1 MSMFN
6 ILDISAAGMDV
17 QQARL
22 AVAAS
27 NLANSQTTSR
37 QGSAPYQPLTV
48 VVRTSTANGTETT
61 APAPA
66 LQAAALQAAALQAS
80 NGDGVDPVDLLPRP
94 AVAATVALEAPPRL
108 IYNPGHPDADSR
120 GFVALPG
127 VDPITSMMDLISIS
141 RGYEANLRAFDVTRT
156 LLQKTLDTESR
167 R

>member
-66 LQAAALQAAALQAS
+66 LQAAALQAAALQI
-80 NGDGVDPVDLLPRP
+80 G
-94 AVAATVALEAPPRL
+94 
-108 IYNPGHPDADSR
+108 
-120 GFVALPG
+120 
-127 VDPITSMMDLISIS
+127 
-141 RGYEANLRAFDVTRT
+141 RAHV
-156 LLQKTLDTESR
+156 
-167 R
+167 

>member
-27 NLANSQTTSR
+27 NLANSQTTSS
-37 QGSAPYQPLTV
+37 QGSAPYQPLAV
-48 VVRTSTANGTETT
+48 IVRTATADGAETS
-61 APAPA
+61 APPVSFEGAD
-66 LQAAALQAAALQAS
+66 AS
-80 NGDGVDPVDLLPRP
+80 ADPVDLLPRP
-94 AVAATVALEAPPRL
+94 AVAATVALDAPPRL
-108 IYNPGHPDADSR
+108 LYNPGHPDADSR
-120 GFVALPG
+120 GFVSLPG

-156 LLQKTLDTESR
+156 LLQKTLDAENR

>member
-1 MSMFN
+1 MGMFN

-27 NLANSQTTSR
+27 NLANAQTTSGR
-37 QGSAPYQPLTV
+37 GSAPYQPLTV
-48 VVRTSTANGTETT
+48 IVRTSTASRTETT
-61 APAPA
+61 APMSFEGTN
-66 LQAAALQAAALQAS
+66 AAA
-80 NGDGVDPVDLLPRP
+80 DPVDLLPRP
-94 AVAATVALEAPPRL
+94 AVAATVALDAPPRL

-120 GFVALPG
+120 GFVSYPG

-156 LLQKTLDTESR
+156 LLQKTLDTENR